1 MSLYSQLSLQN
12 VTPIPNVGQARCLGS
27 QWQWNTD
34 IPWLFQ
40 VIKVYAVHNRDVL
53 KHACLSHYITSP
65 LSQSQRTAPLKTAQL
80 PPRYFTTAA
89 NAVFIPSRA
98 AFRTKSCLDT
108 NFRHGTRNLI
118 FYYIVY
124 VCIRSAYSPRHCMR
138 LMYRMVQKSKPHLLC
153 SKFKSRCR
161 ISTKFGIIE
170 ARMALSRARI
180 HPTRP
185 PMSQNCYAG

>member
-1 MSLYSQLSLQN
+1 MSLAL
-12 VTPIPNVGQARCLGS
+12 
-27 QWQWNTD
+27 
-34 IPWLFQ
+34 
-40 VIKVYAVHNRDVL
+40 
-53 KHACLSHYITSP
+53 HYIAAISVSENRSLENSP
-65 LSQSQRTAPLKTAQL
+65 ITTAFF
-80 PPRYFTTAA
+80 FTTAA